1 MGKTKRAMKDA
12 DHPPPRP
19 TDGSDT
25 PTYNQIFFDALDLLN
40 KKTD

>member
-1 MGKTKRAMKDA
+1 MA
-12 DHPPPRP
+12 DNLNARS

-25 PTYNQIFFDALDLLN
+25 PNYNQILFDALDLLN